1 MAIIC
6 TVLHICNTPPLPLKP
21 ALLLV
26 YNITWIQ
33 KLFICD
39 VLHSRYIEKEEKSK
53 FKKKKKKRRETV
65 KLQPVRVWGVTGTCL
80 SSHAWCATCCLSYL
94 LCRVYKG
101 FFCFPCHI
109 FLKPFFF
116 IHCTPHWL
124 PLLSSV
130 LARFKRKFCFCFN
143 FIFLI
148 SEGCCEHGRG
158 GGRTRFFFFD
168 RRSLQNL
175 SFELAETYVHS
186 VGATKTMAAAAA
198 RLCRR
203 CRWFSSPL
211 GGPPFHTALPHTLF
225 LRQVTK
231 QWGWRLFPTILC
243 CFWSIK
249 ALSFFFFLFFK

>member
-6 TVLHICNTPPLPLKP
+6 TVLHICNTAPLPLKP

-53 FKKKKKKRRETV
+53 FKKKKRKEEKPSNCNRCESEVWQERV
-65 KLQPVRVWGVTGTCL
+65 CRHMHGAQPAVW
-80 SSHAWCATCCLSYL
+80 AIYCAVFTK
-94 LCRVYKG
+94 V
-101 FFCFPCHI
+101 FFCFPCPI
-109 FLKPFFF
+109 FLKPFF

-130 LARFKRKFCFCFN
+130 LARFKKKFCFCFN

-158 GGRTRFFFFD
+158 VGGADPFF
-168 RRSLQNL
+168 
-175 SFELAETYVHS
+175 SFWTDVPS
-186 VGATKTMAAAAA
+186 KTC
-198 RLCRR
+198 RLN
-203 CRWFSSPL
+203 
-211 GGPPFHTALPHTLF
+211 
-225 LRQVTK
+225 
-231 QWGWRLFPTILC
+231 
-243 CFWSIK
+243 
-249 ALSFFFFLFFK
+249 